1 MRSPDSID
9 GVVGDTDSAMAI
21 ALTTCVPLFNP
32 FAVRGSP
39 HEFALPNSRCFLD
52 APLHPVVAL

>member
-1 MRSPDSID
+1 M

-21 ALTTCVPLFNP
+21 ALTTCVPRLNP
-32 FAVRGSP
+32 FAARVRSP

-52 APLHPVVAL
+52 ALLHPVVAL